1 MNKPA
6 FPPRRI
12 MVRLGAG
19 ALVAVAGA
27 AGLGWSAGETPLP
40 PPSAIPKETWEL
52 REIKPEDTA
61 KLVAVLA
68 GRHPWAGFIDSA
80 RRPDQ
85 RRTAR
90 NPAPKPATPWR
101 LAGIVQ
107 RGDESFALIATGQ
120 AAQTKIEYRRV
131 GDSLPDGSIL
141 VQILPDSAKTQPA
154 PSDSPSTTP
163 PSTDDSPPE
172 NPETR
177 VYRLFDKK

>member
-1 MNKPA
+1 MIRSA
-6 FPPRRI
+6 LPPRRI
-12 MVRLGAG
+12 LIRLGAVV
-19 ALVAVAGA
+19 LVAAAGA
-27 AGLGWSAGETPLP
+27 AVLGWGAGVTPLP
-40 PPSAIPKETWEL
+40 PLAAIPKETWEL

-61 KLVAVLA
+61 KLVEVLA
-68 GRHPWAGFIDSA
+68 ARHPWAGFIDSS

-85 RRTAR
+85 RRTAAR
-90 NPAPKPATPWR
+90 PQPKAPATPWR

-141 VQILPDSAKTQPA
+141 VQISPDSAKTQPA
-154 PSDSPSTTP
+154 SPP
-163 PSTDDSPPE
+163 PSSDDTPPE